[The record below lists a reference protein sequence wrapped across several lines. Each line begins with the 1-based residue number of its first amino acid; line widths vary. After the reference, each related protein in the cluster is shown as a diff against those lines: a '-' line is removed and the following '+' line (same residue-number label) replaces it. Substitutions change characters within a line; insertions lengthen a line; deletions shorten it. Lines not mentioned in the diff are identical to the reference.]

1 MSDGQ
6 LCHRA
11 LVDANRRI
19 AELQRQM
26 ANVQQRAREAILGS
40 APALREAELMRDSH
54 FDNLRTAYASIARLR
69 EALTEAREHIADATP
84 EETRAKIDAA
94 LEAAPVT
101 SGQVGACDGEGRRRY
116 TPARHGEFA
125 HAVHRGADDRSGI
138 IGKDAGQHRQVARE
152 VAHGAGEV
160 ADGLL
165 ALGDAVEIAHGAASH
180 RGAGSARHGV
190 RGGAKAHRVI
200 PRLVAGLAV
209 VKEAEAEAARDREA
223 TTLAASA

>member
-26 ANVQQRAREAILGS
+26 ANVQQRAREAVLGS
-40 APALREAELMRDSH
+40 ATALREAELMRDSH

-94 LEAAPVT
+94 LQAAPVT
-101 SGQVGACDGEGRRRY
+101 SGQVDEGRRRH
-116 TPARHGEFA
+116 TPARHREFA
-125 HAVHRGADDRSGI
+125 HVVHRGADDRSGI

-160 ADGLL
+160 ADRLL
-165 ALGDAVEIAHGAASH
+165 
-180 RGAGSARHGV
+180 
-190 RGGAKAHRVI
+190 
-200 PRLVAGLAV
+200 PLVML
-209 VKEAEAEAARDREA
+209 
-223 TTLAASA
+223 